1 MKLFPPTIISSCLLS
16 IKTWIVAGCHAS
28 RLPWFPDFRVMWIP
42 RLPRHLTF
50 NRSELRDDW
59 TECRVRLLLSSLL
72 HSSNLLFPSGGDGLS
87 LFSVEFCRFKAM
99 LWMCEEFPLSLVEQV
114 IPIIDL
120 MARTSAHFARLR
132 DFIKL
137 EFPPGFPVKIG
148 TAK

>member
-1 MKLFPPTIISSCLLS
+1 M
-16 IKTWIVAGCHAS
+16 
-28 RLPWFPDFRVMWIP
+28 
-42 RLPRHLTF
+42 
-50 NRSELRDDW
+50 
-59 TECRVRLLLSSLL
+59 SLC
-72 HSSNLLFPSGGDGLS
+72 GGDALS
-87 LFSVEFCRFKAM
+87 LVSVKSCRFKAT

-148 TAK
+148 TVNHRSPWRFCPLSG